1 MPRCRLF
8 LTMTD
13 GTTQQYDVT
22 SYSYAPSGTLLH
34 FTLPDG
40 AVMAILLYWVKS
52 IKVLEI
58 DAPVADTGIAM
69 AAHTGHGTD

>member
-52 IKVLEI
+52 VKVLEI
-58 DAPVADTGIAM
+58 DA
-69 AAHTGHGTD
+69 AAESKRREYDRSLVQPC